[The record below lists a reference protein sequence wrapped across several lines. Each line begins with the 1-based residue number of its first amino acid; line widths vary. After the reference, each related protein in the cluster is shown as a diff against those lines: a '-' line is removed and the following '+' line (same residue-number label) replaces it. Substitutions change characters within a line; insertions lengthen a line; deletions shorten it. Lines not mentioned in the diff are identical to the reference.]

1 MQSHSALSKYLDP
14 SRLASWT
21 LALDFL
27 LSLTPSRVT
36 RVPSALTYLAKGP
49 PALSIAPY
57 MDELILEKRYF
68 LHTVHLI
75 FVLQQRD
82 DASVISLFSGR

>member
-1 MQSHSALSKYLDP
+1 MQSHSVLTKNVDP

-21 LALDFL
+21 QALASF

-36 RVPSALTYLAKGP
+36 PVPYALTYLAKGP
-49 PALSIAPY
+49 PTLSIAPD

-68 LHTVHLI
+68 MRTVDLI
-75 FVLQQRD
+75 VVLQQQD

>member
-1 MQSHSALSKYLDP
+1 MQSHSVLTKNVDP

-21 LALDFL
+21 QALASFLDTFPRH
-27 LSLTPSRVT
+27 TP
-36 RVPSALTYLAKGP
+36 VPYALTYLAKGP
-49 PALSIAPY
+49 PTLSVAPD

-68 LHTVHLI
+68 MRTVDLI
-75 FVLQQRD
+75 VVLQQQD